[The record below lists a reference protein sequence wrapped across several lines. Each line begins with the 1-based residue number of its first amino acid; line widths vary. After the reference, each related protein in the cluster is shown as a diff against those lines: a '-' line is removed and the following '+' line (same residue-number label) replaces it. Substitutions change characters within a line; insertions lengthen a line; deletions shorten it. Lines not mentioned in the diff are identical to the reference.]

1 MTDERECLDVE
12 NETYATLADF
22 IDRPACRMR
31 DVGDNS
37 ACGII

>member
-22 IDRPACRMR
+22 IDRRRAACATSATTVPA
-31 DVGDNS
+31 V
-37 ACGII
+37 